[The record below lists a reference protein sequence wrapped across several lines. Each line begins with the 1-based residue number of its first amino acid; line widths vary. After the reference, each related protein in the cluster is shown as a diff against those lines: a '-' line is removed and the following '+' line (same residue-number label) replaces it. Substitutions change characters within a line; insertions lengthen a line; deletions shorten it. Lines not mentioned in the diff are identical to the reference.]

1 VAILIYAGLRREEAL
16 WLTRE
21 DLDRKAGLIR
31 IRAKTIDGQF
41 WQPKTGRNR
50 SVPISTALAAV
61 LDKYKPSAAGPWLLP
76 SPEGVRWEPDNF
88 SHKLADENAKAKLPW
103 TCLDFRHT
111 FGSMLAQRGISLYKI
126 SAMMGNSPEICR
138 RHYAALIPDQFVGDV
153 NFAA

>member
-1 VAILIYAGLRREEAL
+1 MKDESALHAAVAILIYAGLRREEAL

-50 SVPISTALAAV
+50 AVPISTALAAV

-76 SPEGVRWEPDNF
+76 SPEGV
-88 SHKLADENAKAKLPW
+88 
-103 TCLDFRHT
+103 
-111 FGSMLAQRGISLYKI
+111 
-126 SAMMGNSPEICR
+126 AMGP
-138 RHYAALIPDQFVGDV
+138 G
-153 NFAA
+153 